1 MILVN
6 GSLGIGTGWKSD
18 VPSYRPA
25 DIVNNIRRWLRGQEC
40 QEMVP
45 WYRDF
50 EVRGTFLEA
59 RIIQKRCSHLN
70 LAAAQGS
77 ITFEPIKERY
87 RTSGCCEKLP
97 DKRLR
102 ITELPIGK

>member
-77 ITFEPIKERY
+77 ITFEPIK
-87 RTSGCCEKLP
+87 
-97 DKRLR
+97 
-102 ITELPIGK
+102 